1 MAIGDSCRTDS
12 DCNSNTLF
20 DTALICVSGQCRE
33 ASSGGGSSRPTPT
46 PTTAPVQT
54 SDCDV
59 AAQNCPPGSVCVFQG
74 VTQTGGVVGIGV
86 GMGTGINFT
95 PIYRCVPVI
104 LPTPT
109 PVPPTP
115 TPGPTPTPTPTPT
128 PGPSPT
134 PTPTPGPSPTPTPSP
149 TPGPTPTPTVT
160 GPRPTP
166 TPTAVIIT
174 PTSTP
179 QVPPTPT
186 PTVVPWRRC
195 IDGTLSTAPIPTDYR
210 SANYLGVEGGI
221 CWEPT
226 TIVSF
231 EPDLNIAL
239 NFIYNRGTN
248 RYPPPQV
255 IRAFNPS
262 YASTFLTTFQ
272 TNPEIVITPST
283 LTLTPR
289 GSTTFTVGIRSE
301 LYDKLGDGDSRIKL
315 NVDITEL

>member
-109 PVPPTP
+109 PVP
-115 TPGPTPTPTPTPT
+115 
-128 PGPSPT
+128 
-134 PTPTPGPSPTPTPSP
+134 PTPTPSP